1 MKYKN
6 ELLLMM
12 VTYLWAHG
20 TIATKF
26 MNTGFDPASGLAVR
40 YMAALAVIGIF
51 SLSILKRDPE
61 RKKSFVTKPTLR
73 VVAVTGTISVVSLT
87 LQMTALR
94 YTTASNASFI
104 MCTYTMIMPCLAAL
118 IFKEPIRKAQIW
130 GLFFCFLGTAL
141 ISRVIGF
148 EGGLHIGLDGLGFGD
163 ALMAACAIMAAV
175 QSLAVS
181 RLRKFKVD
189 PLGFVLS
196 QNAYCFLVCALSW
209 ALIFRG
215 ARADFG
221 NLPAMLG
228 ILYNGVLGSGVVYI
242 IYSHIMPQLSPA
254 TAGLILACEPVF
266 TTFAASIIPILGKTE
281 PIGVIQVVGGT
292 LILGTIIV
300 VQEIMNRQNAAAA
313 PPEHETAETAV

>member
-1 MKYKN
+1 LKYKN
-6 ELLLMM
+6 ELLLLM
-12 VTYLWAHG
+12 VTFLWGHC
-20 TIATKF
+20 TIGTKF
-26 MNTGFDPASGLAVR
+26 MNTGFDPVSGLAVR
-40 YMAALAVIGIF
+40 YLAALVVISIF
-51 SLSILKRDPE
+51 SALVLRRDPE
-61 RKKSFVTKPTLR
+61 RKKTFITKTTLR
-73 VVAVTGTISVVSLT
+73 VMGVTGTFSVLSLS

-104 MCTYTMIMPCLAAL
+104 LCTYTVLMPCLAAL
-118 IFKEPIRKAQIW
+118 VFKEPIRKVQIW

-148 EGGLHIGLDGLGFGD
+148 EGGLHIGLDGLGIGD
-163 ALMAACAIMAAV
+163 ALMLGCSLMAAV

-181 RLRKFKVD
+181 RLGKYRVD

-196 QNAYCFLVCALSW
+196 QNAYCFLVCAVSW

-228 ILYNGVLGSGVVYI
+228 IFYNGVLGSGVVYI
-242 IYSHIMPQLSPA
+242 IYSHVMPRLSPA

-266 TTFAASIIPILGKTE
+266 TTFAARIIPVAGKTE
-281 PIGVIQVVGGT
+281 PIGLIQVVGGA
-292 LILGTIIV
+292 LILGTIV
-300 VQEIMNRQNAAAA
+300 TVQWMMNRQNAAGA
-313 PPEHETAETAV
+313 PPKSETAETVV